1 MNLQM
6 PEFLTFNIF
15 HLLKYL
21 LCLNGLKA
29 LTFDFDDKRYIGST
43 KPILNVN
50 VVLIMVMKT
59 FRVFKPVWHN
69 FYP

>member
-29 LTFDFDDKRYIGST
+29 LTKLL
-43 KPILNVN
+43 ILMIKDTLAVPSQ
-50 VVLIMVMKT
+50 
-59 FRVFKPVWHN
+59 F
-69 FYP
+69 

>member
-21 LCLNGLKA
+21 LCLNGPKA
-29 LTFDFDDKRYIGST
+29 LTVTSL
-43 KPILNVN
+43 ILMIKDTLAVPSQ
-50 VVLIMVMKT
+50 
-59 FRVFKPVWHN
+59 F
-69 FYP
+69 